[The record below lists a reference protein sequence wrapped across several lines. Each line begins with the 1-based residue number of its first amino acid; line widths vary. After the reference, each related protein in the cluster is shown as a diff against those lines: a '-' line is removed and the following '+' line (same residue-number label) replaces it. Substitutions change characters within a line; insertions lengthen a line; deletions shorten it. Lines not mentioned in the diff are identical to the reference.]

1 MNSSRTHF
9 GRISIKAKLSM
20 WGENGVWIGPGAYV
34 ASERLLKAMQANERT
49 CAVRRER
56 ASTRR
61 GSERKGLRVH
71 SANGSRRPRSETAFR
86 ATLDWFW
93 RSRAAFLEVGS
104 GHFRFY
110 VTPLSL
116 SFSYSLPFSFFHPR
130 ATDVLRVCNWL
141 TPRRRIYRTVAVVI
155 GAD

>member
-1 MNSSRTHF
+1 MNSSRTRF
-9 GRISIKAKLSM
+9 GRISIKAKLPV
-20 WGENGVWIGPGAYV
+20 WGENRVWTGARCIR
-34 ASERLLKAMQANERT
+34 SERLLRRCERANAR
-49 CAVRRER
+49 AVRRER
-56 ASTRR
+56 ESARR

-110 VTPLSL
+110 VTPAL
-116 SFSYSLPFSFFHPR
+116 SFSLFLIFPLSRTCWEY
-130 ATDVLRVCNWL
+130 ATG
-141 TPRRRIYRTVAVVI
+141 PHRRRYIASRRSSSALI
-155 GAD
+155 NEL

>member
-1 MNSSRTHF
+1 MNRTRCIH
-9 GRISIKAKLSM
+9 
-20 WGENGVWIGPGAYV
+20 
-34 ASERLLKAMQANERT
+34 SERLLKRCERT
-49 CAVRRER
+49 NVRGAKRTGEY
-56 ASTRR
+56 TRR

-116 SFSYSLPFSFFHPR
+116 SFSHSLSFSFFHPR
-130 ATDVLRVCNWL
+130 ATDVLRVCNWP
-141 TPRRRIYRTVAVVI
+141 TPRRRYIAPRRSSSALI
-155 GAD
+155 NEL